1 MANSRYEYV
10 KSFEV
15 HDGLLPSTWIV
26 IRIDGCHF
34 HRFSDVHEFEKPN
47 DENALKLM
55 NSCALA
61 MFEEFPDIVFAYG
74 VSDEYSFVLK
84 KSSKFYE
91 RRSSKILSLSVSFFS
106 STYVMKWKDYFPEK
120 PLKYTPYFDGRVI
133 CYPSEEILR
142 DYLSWRQVD
151 CHINNQYNTCF
162 WMLVD
167 SGKSK
172 REAQDILKGTQTAEK
187 NELLYQKFGINYN
200 KIPAIFRKGS
210 CIYREMVSISSS
222 SIVLM
227 FLAVQEHVFYSISV
241 DEIVKYNE
249 AGTPIRRP
257 RKKVVLD
264 HCDIIGPEF
273 WNEHPTILLDK

>member
-10 KSFEV
+10 KSFEA
-15 HDGLLPSTWIV
+15 HDALLPSTWIV

-34 HRFSDVHEFEKPN
+34 H
-47 DENALKLM
+47 
-55 NSCALA
+55 
-61 MFEEFPDIVFAYG
+61 
-74 VSDEYSFVLK
+74 SFVLK

-91 RRSSKILSLSVSFFS
+91 RRSRKSCIDGEVWQFKSHSPLPETHGSVNLSR
-106 STYVMKWKDYFPEK
+106 VMQDVEN
-120 PLKYTPYFDGRVI
+120 G
-133 CYPSEEILR
+133 
-142 DYLSWRQVD
+142 
-151 CHINNQYNTCF
+151 HINNQYNTCF

-172 REAQDILKGTQTAEK
+172 REAQDILKGTQTSEK
-187 NELLYQKFGINYN
+187 NELLYEKFGINYN
-200 KIPAIFRKGS
+200 MIPAIFRKGS
-210 CIYREMVSISSS
+210 CIYREM
-222 SIVLM
+222 
-227 FLAVQEHVFYSISV
+227 V

>member
-15 HDGLLPSTWIV
+15 HEKLLPSTWIV
-26 IRIDGCHF
+26 VRIDGCHF

-61 MFEEFPDIVFAYG
+61 MLEQFADIVFAYG
-74 VSDEYSFVLK
+74 ISDEYSFVLK
-84 KSSKFYE
+84 RSSNHYE
-91 RRSSKILSLSVSFFS
+91 RRSSKILSTSVSFFS

-120 PLKYTPYFDGRVI
+120 PLQYVPYFDGRVI

-162 WMLVD
+162 WKLVN

-172 REAQDILKGTQTAEK
+172 SEAQDILKGTQTSEK
-187 NELLYQKFGINYN
+187 NELLFQKFGINY
-200 KIPAIFRKGS
+200 KKLPAIFRKGS
-210 CIYREMVSISSS
+210 CIYREMV
-222 SIVLM
+222 
-227 FLAVQEHVFYSISV
+227 
-241 DEIVKYNE
+241 DEIVKYDE

-257 RKKVVLD
+257 HKRVVLD
-264 HCDIIGPEF
+264 HCDIIGPNF
-273 WNEHPTILLDK
+273 WKEHPSILLDK